1 MKKQL
6 LLVEDDKNFSSV
18 IRRLRADVDALFL
31 GDAELV
37 VLQSFEMMTHLMAT
51 GHVVICVLD
60 LTLPDSPQAQTID
73 WIRREAHA
81 FPCPIYV
88 LTGDERIEVRRE
100 CIFAGVSGFALKRHV
115 IESPSFFFASLYNA
129 YLTGLDKNGS

>member
-1 MKKQL
+1 MKRQI

-18 IRRLRADVDALFL
+18 VRRLRTDVDALFL

-37 VLQSFEMMTHLMAT
+37 VLQSFEMMTHVMAT
-51 GHVVICVLD
+51 GHVMLVVLD
-60 LTLPDSPQAQTID
+60 LTLPDSPQSQTID
-73 WIRREAHA
+73 FIRKEAHV

-100 CIFAGVSGFALKRHV
+100 CIFAGAAGFALKRHV

-129 YLTGLDKNGS
+129 YLTGLDTNGS